1 MVIRK
6 NVYRLEA
13 HGKKSQHCVNTATA
27 MNKFL
32 NRASDFFEITF
43 VWMSV
48 CVYSLV
54 IEPK

>member
-48 CVYSLV
+48 CLYSLV